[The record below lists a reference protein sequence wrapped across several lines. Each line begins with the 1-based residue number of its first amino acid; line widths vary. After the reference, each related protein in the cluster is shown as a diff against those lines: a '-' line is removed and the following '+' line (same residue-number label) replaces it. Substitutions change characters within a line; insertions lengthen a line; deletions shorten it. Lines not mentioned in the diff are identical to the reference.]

1 MTRAVATLTAGAEVW
16 SGSAGQ
22 AAPSV
27 AAVAS
32 RFDVADA
39 PLAPGTLTLRPAA
52 TDPHAVSSGPA
63 AAYTHPPAALA
74 AAYDSG
80 DAATGLGYTAVL
92 APVGTTGLRSAVTVL
107 AGRSRLAGFER
118 ADIPVPLHAYPVPPV
133 LLGQAAGAT
142 FVQEPPTLAGAPPW
156 TWHVASLL
164 AVGMPVV
171 CRPAG
176 RHTISAGS
184 CPSR

>member
-39 PLAPGTLTLRPAA
+39 PLAPGTLTLTLRPAA

-92 APVGTTGLRSAVTVL
+92 APVGNTGLRSAVTVL

-118 ADIPVPLHAYPVPPV
+118 ADVPVPLHAYPVPPV

-142 FVQEPPTLAGAPPW
+142 FVP
-156 TWHVASLL
+156 LL

-184 CPSR
+184 YPSR